1 MSVGEQAVRCLVR
14 GRVQG
19 VWYRATAKKQAQR
32 LNLRGW
38 VKNLPD
44 GRVEAVVA
52 GLPQAVAE
60 FCGWLWVGPPDASV
74 SGVTIAEWSKEV
86 SPGFE
91 MT

>member
-44 GRVEAVVA
+44 GRVEAVIAV
-52 GLPQAVAE
+52 LPQAVAE

-74 SGVTIAEWSKEV
+74 TGVTIAEWSKEV

>member
-1 MSVGEQAVRCLVR
+1 MLCLVK

-19 VWYRATAKKQAQR
+19 VWYRATAKKRAQE

-74 SGVTIAEWSKEV
+74 NGVIVAEWSEEV
-86 SPGFE
+86 SPGFD
-91 MT
+91 TT